1 VAERTDPGDRH
12 DRRQL
17 GRVSGR
23 TVRRGLVRTGVAL
36 ATLLAA
42 SVLVFLALNVL
53 PGDPAAV
60 MLGTEARPDTLLA
73 LRHQMGLDQPLALR
87 WWHWLAGILR
97 GDLGTSHTYGVPVAE
112 LVAARA
118 EVSVPLAALALL
130 LAVAIGIPAG
140 LFAASRH
147 GRMADAGTM
156 MAAQIGLSVP
166 SFWIGILLVLLFA
179 ITLRWL
185 PAGGFPGWKAGILPC
200 LQALLL
206 PALALGL
213 PQAAVLARVTRTALV
228 ETARLDFVRTGRAF
242 GLTRAEALRRHA
254 LPNAL
259 PPIVTVI
266 GLQFSFLLAGTV
278 VVENVFYLPGLGRLV
293 FQSIGGRD
301 LPTLMSVT
309 MLLVAT
315 VVLVNLAVDL
325 ALLRLDPRLRLRA

>member
-1 VAERTDPGDRH
+1 VAERADPGDRH
-12 DRRQL
+12 DRRAL
-17 GRVSGR
+17 GGVTGR
-23 TVRRGLVRTGVAL
+23 AARRGLVRLGVAL

-60 MLGTEARPDTLLA
+60 MLGTEARPDTLAA
-73 LRHQMGLDQPLALR
+73 LRRQMGLDLPLAAR

-118 EVSVPLAALALL
+118 LVSVPLAGLALL
-130 LAVAIGIPAG
+130 LAVGIGVPAG
-140 LFAASRH
+140 LYAASRH
-147 GRMADAGTM
+147 GRPADALTM
-156 MAAQIGLSVP
+156 GLAQVGLSIP

-185 PAGGFPGWKAGILPC
+185 PAGGFPGWQAGAG
-200 LQALLL
+200 QAVLALVL

-213 PQAAVLARVTRTALV
+213 PQAAVLARVTRTAVV

-242 GLTRAEALRRHA
+242 GLTQDQALRRHA

-259 PPIVTVI
+259 PPIVTVV

-278 VVENVFYLPGLGRLV
+278 IVENVFYLPGLGRLI

-301 LPTLMSVT
+301 LPTLMSVI

-315 VVLVNLAVDL
+315 VILVNLAVDL
-325 ALLRLDPRLRLRA
+325 LLLRLDPRLRLRG

>member
-1 VAERTDPGDRH
+1 
-12 DRRQL
+12 
-17 GRVSGR
+17 VSGG
-23 TVRRGLVRTGVAL
+23 TARRGLVRLGVAL

-42 SVLVFLALNVL
+42 SILVFLALNVL

-60 MLGTEARPDTLLA
+60 MLGTEARADTLAA

-87 WWHWLAGILR
+87 WWRWLSGIVT
-97 GDLGTSHTYGVPVAE
+97 GDLGTSHTYGMPVAD

-118 EVSVPLAALALL
+118 AVSVPLAALALV
-130 LAVAIGIPAG
+130 LAVAIGVPAG

-147 GRMADAGTM
+147 GRPADTAAM
-156 MAAQIGLSVP
+156 VAAQVGLSIP

-185 PAGGFPGWKAGILPC
+185 PAGGFPGWDAGIWPC
-200 LQALLL
+200 LMALVL
-206 PALALGL
+206 PTSALGL

-242 GLTRAEALRRHA
+242 GLTRAQALRRHA

-278 VVENVFYLPGLGRLV
+278 IVENVFYLPGLGRLV
-293 FQSIGGRD
+293 FQSIGARD
-301 LPTLMSVT
+301 LPTLMSVI

-315 VVLVNLAVDL
+315 VILVNLAIDL
-325 ALLRLDPRLRLRA
+325 MLLRLDPRLRLRA